1 VLRDGSAAGR
11 VRQDVVG
18 QQRVGRQRLVA
29 ADRQVGAGHPE
40 EHTRHT
46 QATDEHGGRRCG
58 CRTTTATA
66 ATERFRGP
74 PKRPDRPDR
83 SPQTDGRSDRDL
95 RRAADDRL
103 ARDIRTVVVIGVR
116 ALVAATRR

>member
-58 CRTTTATA
+58 RRTAT

-74 PKRPDRPDR
+74 PKRPNRPDR
-83 SPQTDGRSDRDL
+83 SPQADGRPDRGLQRATDG
-95 RRAADDRL
+95 RL